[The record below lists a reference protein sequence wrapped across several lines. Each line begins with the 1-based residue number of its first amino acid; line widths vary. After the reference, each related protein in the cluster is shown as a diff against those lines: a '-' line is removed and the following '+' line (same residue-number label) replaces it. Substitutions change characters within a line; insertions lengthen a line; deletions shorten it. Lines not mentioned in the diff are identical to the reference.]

1 MKRSFCANFDCDSY
15 KRFVVSFMLF
25 RLRCGLSLL
34 FPVCFPSLPKPISAP
49 VTLYSIIVQ
58 VEGSVAS
65 VDSSSELRMLL
76 HNVAIRNVFAIR
88 EQVCARVISMLAC
101 SCFNSSA
108 LDGFVAGFAYRR
120 RPCRP
125 GQCHCQRV
133 QAALRDEKWGSVAKQ
148 RFLSGRIP
156 SPMMSM

>member
-1 MKRSFCANFDCDSY
+1 
-15 KRFVVSFMLF
+15 MLF

-76 HNVAIRNVFAIR
+76 HNLAIRNIFAHR
-88 EQVCARVISMLAC
+88 EKVSARAISRQAVICVIQTLC
-101 SCFNSSA
+101 TGRLCF
-108 LDGFVAGFAYRR
+108 
-120 RPCRP
+120 
-125 GQCHCQRV
+125 Q
-133 QAALRDEKWGSVAKQ
+133 ALRIADA
-148 RFLSGRIP
+148 P
-156 SPMMSM
+156 SPPVSATVNVSKQNSGTKNGVQWQNSDFCQVVFHL